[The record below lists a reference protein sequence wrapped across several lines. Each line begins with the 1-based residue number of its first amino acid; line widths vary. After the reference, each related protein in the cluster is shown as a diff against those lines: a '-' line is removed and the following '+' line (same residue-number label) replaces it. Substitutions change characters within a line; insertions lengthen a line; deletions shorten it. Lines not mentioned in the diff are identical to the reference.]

1 MIGKSIET
9 KSRLMVAR
17 PGVKD
22 EWGMAA
28 QSDKNVLEVDSGGGC
43 TALWLY

>member
-1 MIGKSIET
+1 MHPAE
-9 KSRLMVAR
+9 SRMMVAR
-17 PGVKD
+17 SWGKG